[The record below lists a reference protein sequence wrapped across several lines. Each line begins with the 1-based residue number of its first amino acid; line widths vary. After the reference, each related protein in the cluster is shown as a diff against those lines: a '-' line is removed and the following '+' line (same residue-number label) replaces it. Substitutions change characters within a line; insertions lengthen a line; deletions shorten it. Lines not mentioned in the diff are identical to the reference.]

1 MGLCGDAIDALAY
14 AAIRR
19 GLQSRPFLSW
29 RPELP
34 GWSYGILEFYDRI
47 SAKLPIGAHVVE
59 IGTDC
64 GRSALFLASRL
75 VAHGNDEA
83 RIYTI
88 DPWWFEPDRPLAA
101 PRGIRGPKLR
111 ALVVAATDEELRL
124 IYPIRAESPGA
135 SKFFDDA
142 SLALVFIDGA
152 HDLES
157 VRQDIAA
164 WKPKVRPG
172 GLLAGHDYSLA
183 WPGVRRAVSESL
195 SAFEVHQ
202 TVWSSKLDVSVKSA

>member
-1 MGLCGDAIDALAY
+1 MT
-14 AAIRR
+14 
-19 GLQSRPFLSW
+19 
-29 RPELP
+29 LP
-34 GWSYGILEFYDRI
+34 R
-47 SAKLPIGAHVVE
+47 GAHIVE

-75 VAHGNDEA
+75 LAHGNDKA

-111 ALVVAATDEELRL
+111 VLVGAATDEELHL
-124 IYPIRAESPGA
+124 IYPLRAESPGVA
-135 SKFFDDA
+135 KLFDDA

-152 HDLES
+152 HDIES
-157 VRQDIAA
+157 VRADIRA
-164 WKPKVRPG
+164 WKPKIRPG

-183 WPGVRRAVSESL
+183 WPGVRRAVSENL
-195 SAFEVHQ
+195 SAYEVRQ
-202 TVWSSKLDVSVKSA
+202 TVWWSKLDVSVKSG

>member
-1 MGLCGDAIDALAY
+1 MMGELTSLCRDAIGALAY
-14 AAIRR
+14 VATRR
-19 GLQSRPFLSW
+19 GLQGRPLVSW

-34 GWSYGILEFYDRI
+34 GWSYGILEFYDRV
-47 SAKLPIGAHVVE
+47 SATLHRGAHVVE

-75 VAHGNDEA
+75 LAHGNSDA

-111 ALVVAATDEELRL
+111 ALVGAATDEELRL
-124 IYPIRAESPGA
+124 IYPLRAESPGA
-135 SKFFDDA
+135 AKFFDDA

-157 VRQDIAA
+157 VRADIAT
-164 WKPKVRPG
+164 WKPKVRPN

-183 WPGVRRAVSESL
+183 WPGVRRAVAESL
-195 SAFEVHQ
+195 SAYDVDQ
-202 TVWSSKLDVSVKSA
+202 TVWSWRKT